1 VALTERQIQAQK
13 RLAEAIDEQRKA
25 FLEGTDTETPEVV
38 ADWLLIAAC
47 VSYDK
52 AGDQYVS
59 YHMAFPDDTM
69 MDHRAVGLAQQA
81 IYLMHHGQ
89 RVYGEDGRAE

>member
-1 VALTERQIQAQK
+1 VALTERQQNAQ
-13 RLAEAIDEQRKA
+13 RALAYAIEEQRRA
-25 FLEGTDTETPEVV
+25 FLEGTDTDTPEVV

-52 AGDQYVS
+52 DGDQYVS

-81 IYLMHHGQ
+81 IYLLHHGQ
-89 RVYGEDGRAE
+89 RVYGEDGRSE